1 MRRIEAN
8 SNQSAVADSTASYQ
22 GLIDTFLS
30 RRKATTRLSYE
41 ADLADFAD
49 FAGAGGKQDALQ
61 LFVSLPQGRANALAH
76 EYKSALISRGLSSA
90 TVNRRLATLRSA
102 IKLANV
108 LGLVNWTLSVEN
120 ERSQKYRDTKGTG
133 THGFL
138 SLVKTIQERSCP
150 KAIRDVAI
158 LHLLYDLALRRGEVA
173 SLDVSDFDVENGT
186 LAVKGKGKEHTEKL
200 TLPEQTAKALLD
212 WLEIRGTEGNA
223 LFTNFDRA
231 GKGNRLTTSAIYYIV
246 RHTGRKAGIEAR
258 PHGLRHAAI
267 TAALDL
273 TNGNVRLVKEF
284 SRHSNVQTVMIYDDR
299 RTDLQGQ
306 VAKLVANTQHM
317 SQS

>member
-1 MRRIEAN
+1 MRQIKAK
-8 SNQSAVADSTASYQ
+8 SNLIAVADTTASYQ

-61 LFVSLPQGRANALAH
+61 LLVSLPQGRANALAH

-102 IKLANV
+102 VKLANV
-108 LGLVNWTLSVEN
+108 VGLVNWSLSVEN
-120 ERSQKYRDTKGTG
+120 EKSQKYRNTKGTG
-133 THGFL
+133 TSGFL
-138 SLVKTIQERSCP
+138 SLVKTVQERTCP
-150 KAIRDVAI
+150 KSVRDVAI

-173 SLDVSDFDVENGT
+173 ALDVSDFDPESGT
-186 LAVKGKGKEHTEKL
+186 LAVRGKGKEHSEKL
-200 TLPEQTAKALLD
+200 TLPDPTAKAISD
-212 WLEIRGTEGNA
+212 WLNVRGYEGMA

-231 GKGNRLTTSAIYYIV
+231 GKGSRLTTSAIYYIV

-284 SRHSNVQTVMIYDDR
+284 SRHANVQTVMVYDDKR
-299 RTDLQGQ
+299 HDCQGQ
-306 VAKLVANTQHM
+306 VAKLVATQG
-317 SQS
+317 